1 MARSARGS
9 TNVYADLDYAD
20 AQSMLLK
27 AGLAAEIS
35 RILRDRNL
43 NQLRAASVLGI
54 SQPKLS
60 NILRGRF
67 RGVSE
72 AKMIECL
79 TRLGQDVKVEVR
91 RAKRSRSHG
100 AVQVTHV
107 AA

>member
-1 MARSARGS
+1 MAKITKGS
-9 TNVYADLDYAD
+9 RNVYADLGLPD

-27 AGLAAEIS
+27 AGLAAEIG
-35 RILRDRNL
+35 RIIRKRKLS
-43 NQLRAASVLGI
+43 QLRAADVLGI

-60 NILRGRF
+60 NILRGHF

-79 TRLGQDVKVEVR
+79 TRLGHDVKVEIRPARRSSDQGEVR
-91 RAKRSRSHG
+91 VS
-100 AVQVTHV
+100 HV